1 MLSAARLDFWP
12 RKLMDSAAAAAAA
25 AAAGN
30 KLAGACLPLAVGA
43 GEFGAGPAC

>member
-12 RKLMDSAAAAAAA
+12 RKLMDSAAAA